1 MGVRLS
7 PGSVAVK
14 VRQVS
19 SPQPQCDEYGDQR
32 LIERNNEMASK
43 TFAGLIAIL
52 VLSGCAERPK
62 SMTDNELPAVSRKLN
77 SWLDSDKPALLPTN
91 PDAAKQNVP
100 AVHDMVGALEDRLA
114 DNPDDMKGWSL
125 LAQSYAF
132 IGRMDDAQSAAD
144 RAIALGADPEQMRA
158 RILSAHTSSE
168 R

>member
-1 MGVRLS
+1 
-7 PGSVAVK
+7 
-14 VRQVS
+14 
-19 SPQPQCDEYGDQR
+19 
-32 LIERNNEMASK
+32 MASK

-62 SMTDNELPAVSRKLN
+62 SMTDNESLAVSRELN
-77 SWLDSDKPALLPTN
+77 SWLDSDKPALLLTN

-100 AVHDMVGALEDRLA
+100 AVNDMVGALEGRLA

-144 RAIALGADPEQMRA
+144 RAIALGADREQMRA